1 MKIFND
7 GRQKFN
13 ALIDDIN
20 KAKHHVHMEYY
31 IFRMDRM
38 GHEIYDAL
46 LAAAKRGVEVK
57 LLIDAWGS
65 NKTKMSNF
73 KRTSGGWWACSAIFS
88 INYAFS

>member
-1 MKIFND
+1 VLQLQVKHHRFHDPFDPSEKYNIPY

-46 LAAAKRGVEVK
+46 LAAAKR
-57 LLIDAWGS
+57 
-65 NKTKMSNF
+65 
-73 KRTSGGWWACSAIFS
+73 
-88 INYAFS
+88 